1 MQSYIKKVFFGNV
14 VEFFVIFANRMSY
27 KITLYTKGAKLP
39 EISTDNFFH
48 SPELFHII
56 ENSPGQRPYMAVTT
70 DNNGTIVA
78 HMLAF
83 IRRRKSLFP
92 PYLYTQGR
100 FYGEGVY
107 SEDVNKEEVFGMML
121 HKMTKKLRRKMCLF
135 IEFSDLSR
143 KMFGYRFF
151 RREGYF
157 PLNWQEVHNS
167 LHSMPPEQRLS
178 KKMRGRIKHIYSLGV
193 ETREAKTEE
202 EVHLFYKM
210 LNGFYRLKLRR
221 LIPHEDHIKQLFKSD
236 NGRIFITVFKHKVIG
251 GCVCVFSEGNA
262 YLWYLASRRKRYP
275 LLRPNMMTVWNAIN
289 WSWKHNYAHIFFL
302 DVGLPFH
309 KNPFRDFIL
318 SFGGKPVGKYRWF
331 RFNISWLNKL
341 LSYIYRE

>member
-1 MQSYIKKVFFGNV
+1 MAYNV
-14 VEFFVIFANRMSY
+14 
-27 KITLYTKGAKLP
+27 KLYTKGETLP
-39 EISTDNFFH
+39 EMQAANFFH

-70 DNNGTIVA
+70 DDEGHVVA

-83 IRRRKSLFP
+83 IRRRKSWLP

-100 FYGEGVY
+100 IYGEGEY
-107 SEDVNKEEVFGMML
+107 LYNDDKDEIFGLML
-121 HKMTKKLRRKMCLF
+121 HELTHKLRRKMCF
-135 IEFSDLSR
+135 YIEFSDLSR

-151 RREGYF
+151 RKEGFF
-157 PLNWQEVHNS
+157 PVNWQEVHNS
-167 LHSMPPEQRLS
+167 LHSMPPEERLTE
-178 KKMRGRIKHIYSLGV
+178 KMKNRIQHIYDLGV
-193 ETREAKTEE
+193 ETREAKTDE
-202 EVHLFYKM
+202 EVHNFYRL

-221 LIPHEDHIKQLFKSD
+221 LIPSEDHIQQLYNSD
-236 NGRIFITVFKHKVIG
+236 NGRIFITLFKGKVIG

-262 YLWYLASRRKRYP
+262 YLWYLASKRKRHP
-275 LLRPNMMTVWNAIN
+275 LLHPNMMTVWEAIN

-309 KNPFRDFIL
+309 KNPFREFIL

-331 RFNISWLNKL
+331 RFNVKWLNRL
-341 LSYIYRE
+341 MGFIYRE